1 MIIRN
6 YAYSSARLFKTA
18 DNRSQT
24 TDHGPPLIVVVVRFD
39 SLITIGC
46 RLWTVNF
53 DKKMVHC

>member
-24 TDHGPPLIVVVVRFD
+24 TDRGPPLIVVVVRFN
-39 SLITIGC
+39 S
-46 RLWTVNF
+46 
-53 DKKMVHC
+53 